1 MTTLQLVGLCLFVVL
16 LGFIVRNIHW
26 PEFVASKQKQHM
38 LFGCAAAVFFGVA
51 GSAASLRGHN

>member
-38 LFGCAAAVFFGVA
+38 LFGWLLFIKT
-51 GSAASLRGHN
+51 RMYW